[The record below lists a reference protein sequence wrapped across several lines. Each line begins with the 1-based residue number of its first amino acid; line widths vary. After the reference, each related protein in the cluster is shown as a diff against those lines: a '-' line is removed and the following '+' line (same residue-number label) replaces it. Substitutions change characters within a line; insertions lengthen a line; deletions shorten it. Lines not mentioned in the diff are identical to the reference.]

1 MQSLGHT
8 YTKKLFIYL
17 TFTFNQMSVFYLAT
31 ITCIHSYTHTH
42 AHTHTETQIHEAI
55 MRPSPGHAVSLGE
68 FLRPSLDL
76 VIRATAAPLAT
87 AQLQAPSYG
96 FQ

>member
-1 MQSLGHT
+1 M
-8 YTKKLFIYL
+8 YTF
-17 TFTFNQMSVFYLAT
+17 V
-31 ITCIHSYTHTH
+31 HTH
-42 AHTHTETQIHEAI
+42 IHTETQIHEVI
-55 MRPSPGHAVSLGE
+55 VRPNPGHAVSLGE